1 MKDAIIVLVIITV
14 LGTFMGLAVKSWNR
28 NGVLEPT
35 KADKVTAADP
45 YANVPAVGRDVAE
58 LERDN
63 DPVRS
68 LEDADG
74 GGYTAEDFGATAY
87 GDGLI

>member
-1 MKDAIIVLVIITV
+1 MKDALILAGIFLV
-14 LGTFMGLAVKSWNR
+14 LGIFIFMGIKSFNR
-28 NGVLEPT
+28 QGNLEAQEP
-35 KADKVTAADP
+35 DKVTAADP
-45 YANVPAVGRDVAE
+45 YANVEAVGRDKAE
-58 LERDN
+58 LARDN

-74 GGYTAEDFGATAY
+74 GGHTPEEFGATAY